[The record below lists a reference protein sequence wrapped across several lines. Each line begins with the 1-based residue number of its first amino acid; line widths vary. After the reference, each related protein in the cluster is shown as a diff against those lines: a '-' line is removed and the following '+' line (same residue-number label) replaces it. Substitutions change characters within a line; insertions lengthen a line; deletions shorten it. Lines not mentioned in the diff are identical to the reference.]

1 MTDARGAGP
10 AERAQHARD
19 AGPAPADVGETQAER
34 GLAAV
39 ARGRPGA
46 DLAGA
51 RGDCGEAERLAR
63 CVPSAGEASLRTRP
77 PDCRDLEIGRL
88 KAKVGDLTMGGLPP
102 PPRVRH
108 PPCPRADEPD
118 DVDTE
123 FGNAIAAEFLCIIE
137 ERAAPEWCVFI
148 PRTHFDDDC
157 VPLAGL
163 LESAHETE
171 PEGAA

>member
-1 MTDARGAGP
+1 
-10 AERAQHARD
+10 
-19 AGPAPADVGETQAER
+19 
-34 GLAAV
+34 
-39 ARGRPGA
+39 
-46 DLAGA
+46 
-51 RGDCGEAERLAR
+51 
-63 CVPSAGEASLRTRP
+63 
-77 PDCRDLEIGRL
+77 
-88 KAKVGDLTMGGLPP
+88 MGGLPP